1 MQALLFTIRF
11 PVLTGDTPQHLR
23 GGCMKGEGGRERGR
37 MDQQKDEWK
46 ESRRAV
52 GLSGGARAAAAG
64 AHL

>member
-1 MQALLFTIRF
+1 
-11 PVLTGDTPQHLR
+11 
-23 GGCMKGEGGRERGR
+23 MKGREGGRERGR
-37 MDQQKDEWK
+37 TDQQKDEWK